1 MGATTKPAREPGQ
14 GERMLFCPFCRE
26 AFDDVARCPHHD
38 VALVSLRELGQL
50 SAANVP
56 DDKRVPL
63 WSPGFGRG
71 WVALG
76 AVATLL
82 SFLGPFGEL
91 LGDVEINNTL
101 LHLARGRAV
110 RLWVV
115 PVAAF
120 ALLLTLYRR
129 RSPEAMR
136 GARLGTL
143 IVSCLPSAVVLFTW
157 RGAVLAAEAMA
168 SSGNQVTFRLGLGSY
183 AVFLSGAL
191 AIFGSLRL
199 GQKPARRVR

>member
-1 MGATTKPAREPGQ
+1 
-14 GERMLFCPFCRE
+14 MLFCPFCRE
-26 AFDDVARCPHHD
+26 AFDDLDRCPHHD

-50 SAANVP
+50 SAADVP

-63 WSPGFGRG
+63 WSPHFGRG

-76 AVATLL
+76 AVCTLL

-91 LGDVEINNTL
+91 TGDVEISNTL
-101 LHLARGRAV
+101 LHLARGRAL

-120 ALLLTLYRR
+120 ALFLTLYRR
-129 RSPEAMR
+129 RSPAAMR

-143 IVSCLPSAVVLFTW
+143 IVACLPSAVVGFTW
-157 RGAVLAAEAMA
+157 RGAVAAAEAMA
-168 SSGNQVTFRLGLGSY
+168 GTGNHVTFQLGLGSY
-183 AVFLSGAL
+183 AVFASGAI
-191 AIFGSLRL
+191 AILGSLRM
-199 GQKPARRVR
+199 GIKPARRIH